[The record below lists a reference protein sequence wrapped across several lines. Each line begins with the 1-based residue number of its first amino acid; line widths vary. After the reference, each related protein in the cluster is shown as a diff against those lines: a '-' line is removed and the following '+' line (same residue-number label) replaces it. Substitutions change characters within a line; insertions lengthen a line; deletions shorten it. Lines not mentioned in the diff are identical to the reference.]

1 MHKILTLIFILLLN
15 QTVSSQINVQNTT
28 DAKAFLHQYLT
39 PLGES
44 LGASLNNGWYNT
56 ARPHRF
62 GGFDATITL
71 NILTIPDGKKSF
83 NPNSIENFS
92 SNDLSTPTIL
102 GKGNGATIEYEGEQF
117 TMPNQNNGISFLP
130 IPTLNVGVG
139 LFKKTE
145 LNGRYIPTYK
155 YNGGFI
161 GKGEISMWGL
171 GFKHDILQW
180 IPIIGNAI
188 PFSLSLQAGYTQL
201 NTEINILDQA
211 VNIDVQAMNIN
222 LILSRNIL
230 MLTGFAS
237 VGYNS
242 AITTFSAGENLS
254 NLYFFNIG
262 DLNFDL
268 PVSMTFKSQNEIR
281 ANIGLRFTLAVVAL
295 QANYTF
301 SEYPVAT
308 IGVGVSLR

>member
-1 MHKILTLIFILLLN
+1 MPRILTIIFILLLN
-15 QTVSSQINVQNTT
+15 QTVFSQINMQNTV
-28 DAKAFLHQYLT
+28 DAKAFLHEYLT

-44 LGASLNNGWYNT
+44 LGATLNNGWYNT

-71 NILTIPDGKKSF
+71 NVLNIPESKKNF

-92 SNDLSTPTIL
+92 STDQLSPTII

-117 TMPNQNNGISFLP
+117 TMPTQKSGMSFLP
-130 IPTLNVGVG
+130 IPTLNFGVG
-139 LFKKTE
+139 IFKKTE
-145 LNGRYIPTYK
+145 INGRYVPNYK

-180 IPIIGNAI
+180 IPIIGDAI
-188 PFSLSLQAGYTQL
+188 PLSLSLQGGYTQL
-201 NTEINILDQA
+201 NTKINIIDQA
-211 VNIDVQAMNIN
+211 VNIDVRAMNIN
-222 LILSRNIL
+222 LIVSRNIL
-230 MLTGFAS
+230 ILTGYAS

-242 AITTFSAGENLS
+242 ATTTFSAGENLS
-254 NLYFFNIG
+254 NLDSFNIG

-268 PVSMTFKSQNEIR
+268 PVSMTFESKNEIR
-281 ANIGLRFTLAVVAL
+281 ANLGLRFTLAVLAL

-301 SEYPVAT
+301 SEYPVTT

>member
-1 MHKILTLIFILLLN
+1 MHKILTLIFVLLLN
-15 QTVSSQINVQNTT
+15 LTVYAQISVQNTT

-71 NILTIPDGKKSF
+71 NILTIPTGKKSF

-92 SNDLSTPTIL
+92 STDLSTPTIL

-117 TMPNQNNGISFLP
+117 TMPNQNNGVSFLP
-130 IPTLNVGVG
+130 IPTLNFGVG

-145 LNGRYIPTYK
+145 LNGRYIPNYK

-180 IPIIGNAI
+180 IPIIGNTI

-242 AITTFSAGENLS
+242 AVTTFSAGENLS
-254 NLYFFNIG
+254 NLDFFNIG

-268 PVSMTFKSQNEIR
+268 PISMTFESQNDIR
-281 ANIGLRFTLAVVAL
+281 ANIGLKFTLAVIAL

>member
-1 MHKILTLIFILLLN
+1 MPRILTIIFILLLN
-15 QTVSSQINVQNTT
+15 QTVFSQINMQNTV
-28 DAKAFLHQYLT
+28 DAKAFLHEYLT

-44 LGASLNNGWYNT
+44 LGATLNNGWYNT

-71 NILTIPDGKKSF
+71 NVLNIPASKENF

-92 SNDLSTPTIL
+92 STEQLSPTII

-117 TMPNQNNGISFLP
+117 TMPTQKSGMSFLP
-130 IPTLNVGVG
+130 IPTLNFGVG
-139 LFKKTE
+139 IFKKTE
-145 LNGRYIPTYK
+145 INGRYVPNYK

-180 IPIIGNAI
+180 IPIIGDAI
-188 PFSLSLQAGYTQL
+188 PLSLSLQGGYTQL
-201 NTEINILDQA
+201 NTKINIIDQA
-211 VNIDVQAMNIN
+211 VNIDVRAMNIN
-222 LILSRNIL
+222 LIVSRNIL
-230 MLTGFAS
+230 ILTGYAS

-242 AITTFSAGENLS
+242 ATTTFSAGENLS
-254 NLYFFNIG
+254 NLDSFNIG

-268 PVSMTFKSQNEIR
+268 PVSMTFESKNEIR
-281 ANIGLRFTLAVVAL
+281 ANLGLRFTLAVLAL

-301 SEYPVAT
+301 SEYPVTT

>member
-1 MHKILTLIFILLLN
+1 MRKILTLIFILLLN
-15 QTVSSQINVQNTT
+15 QTVFSQINMQNTV
-28 DAKAFLHQYLT
+28 DAKAFLHEYIT

-44 LGASLNNGWYNT
+44 LGATLNNGWYNT
-56 ARPHRF
+56 ARPHRI

-71 NILTIPDGKKSF
+71 NVLNIPGSKKNF

-92 SNDLSTPTIL
+92 STDQLSPTII

-117 TMPNQNNGISFLP
+117 TMPTQKSGMSFLP
-130 IPTLNVGVG
+130 IPTLNFGVG
-139 LFKKTE
+139 IFKKTE
-145 LNGRYIPTYK
+145 INGRYVPNYK

-180 IPIIGNAI
+180 IPIIGDAI
-188 PFSLSLQAGYTQL
+188 PLSLSLQGGYTQL
-201 NTEINILDQA
+201 NTKINIIDQA
-211 VNIDVQAMNIN
+211 VNIDVRAMNIN
-222 LILSRNIL
+222 LIVSRNIL
-230 MLTGFAS
+230 ILTGYAS

-242 AITTFSAGENLS
+242 ATTTFSAGENLS
-254 NLYFFNIG
+254 NLDSFNIG

-268 PVSMTFKSQNEIR
+268 PVSMTFESKNEIR
-281 ANIGLRFTLAVVAL
+281 ANLGLRFTLAVLAL

-301 SEYPVAT
+301 SEYPVTT